1 MNFRESY
8 KPQISTLILTID
20 QNHKQE
26 VRNCLQMSCCTF
38 IIRSKFVRFDSTEIT
53 TELLNLA
60 AQATKGIY

>member
-26 VRNCLQMSCCTF
+26 VRDCL
-38 IIRSKFVRFDSTEIT
+38 
-53 TELLNLA
+53 
-60 AQATKGIY
+60 